1 METIYNTE
9 DIRKLYNAFV
19 ELCDHIEEEHGCGTC
34 PLWEPMCGNKDKTSV
49 KEFAQALARIREVAD
64 IPNP

>member
-1 METIYNTE
+1 MEKVYNTE

-19 ELCDHIEEEHGCGTC
+19 KLCDHIEEEHGCGTC
-34 PLWEPMCGNKDKTSV
+34 PLWEPMCENKDKTNV
-49 KEFAQALARIREVAD
+49 TEFGHSLARIREGTG